1 MFKVEDK
8 NTRVRSL
15 TYFTPFCSVSIADFE
30 QFNVCWDRQKIQ
42 PLFSWC
48 CLHKYHIV
56 SLFEVSLQNLSF
68 SLFKIHLFFTVSLHS
83 ISFLEEFLLLRHQLV
98 TTCAKMFVIM
108 SRARFRVNPHI
119 SVSRKSRNVL
129 LETGTYLKFKW
140 LQRDSNPQPIS
151 L

>member
-68 SLFKIHLFFTVSLHS
+68 SLFKIHLFFTVSLHN

-98 TTCAKMFVIM
+98 TTCAKMFVIIM
-108 SRARFRVNPHI
+108 
-119 SVSRKSRNVL
+119 SVSRKSRHVL